1 MAEVAGTD
9 TELSPDVRH
18 VVLDRVEAGAAAPRD
33 GGTAE
38 AMPDQV
44 EDLPLGGREDVG
56 MRGAPASST
65 RGHVGSLREPIPIY
79 PTHVDAVRLILRLE
93 AVAIFAAGVVAYLQ
107 LNGHPLWL
115 LPLLLA
121 PDLSMLGYLGGPR
134 LGAVT
139 YNLAHNLA
147 TALIVIGIGWFAAV
161 APLALAGCILAAHV
175 GMDRSL
181 GYGLKLPT
189 DFRDTHL
196 GRIGR

>member
-1 MAEVAGTD
+1 MRAVD
-9 TELSPDVRH
+9 IIL
-18 VVLDRVEAGAAAPRD
+18 RVEAAALF
-33 GGTAE
+33 
-38 AMPDQV
+38 V
-44 EDLPLGGREDVG
+44 
-56 MRGAPASST
+56 
-65 RGHVGSLREPIPIY
+65 
-79 PTHVDAVRLILRLE
+79 
-93 AVAIFAAGVVAYLQ
+93 AGVLLYVS

-121 PDLSMLGYLGGPR
+121 PDISMIGYVRGPR
-134 LGAVT
+134 LGAIT

-147 TALIVIGIGWFAAV
+147 LALVTLGLGWFAGI
-161 APLALAGCILAAHV
+161 APLALAGALLVAHV